1 LPPSFT
7 MPAGCNLGMGS
18 RRSNSMAFAVLAFV
32 VLGCCALANLTS
44 AAFVPGALHPST
56 QPALGSARRYAAQS
70 TITMS
75 VAGTTAFAAAV
86 GMFAAAVGA
95 AFRSRTTVMARNSVH
110 EEEIELGRREA
121 MLPAALLAAVS
132 GAGPAFAEEA
142 SPAAALPTKIS
153 VDPYELLGIDP
164 EDKKQ
169 DKKEFD
175 MHKNYRQDTYQVVKH
190 MKISGSIDKGAPRM
204 EKWNKRVKEEM
215 NDWVALYRR
224 QDAVVGRQS
233 YYALYSAVN
242 TLASHFTSYGP
253 KFPFPNKRRA
263 RFYELINQTERY
275 LEKNK

>member
-1 LPPSFT
+1 M
-7 MPAGCNLGMGS
+7 MPAARDLQRIARRSEGMG
-18 RRSNSMAFAVLAFV
+18 FAVLAAFV
-32 VLGCCALANLTS
+32 MGACALASLTNT
-44 AAFVPGALHPST
+44 AFVTGALYPSL
-56 QPALGSARRYAAQS
+56 QPVPGSMRGEAVKP
-70 TITMS
+70 TISMS
-75 VAGTTAFAAAV
+75 GAGTAAFAAAA
-86 GMFAAAVGA
+86 GMLAAAVGTKI
-95 AFRSRTTVMARNSVH
+95 RSRTPVMAQHNVC
-110 EEEIELGRREA
+110 EEEMELGRREA
-121 MLPAALLAAVS
+121 MVPAALLAAVS
-132 GAGPAFAEEA
+132 GASPAFAEEPSA
-142 SPAAALPTKIS
+142 QAALPTKIS

-190 MKISGSIDKGAPRM
+190 MKISGSIDKGAPKM
-204 EKWNKRVKEEM
+204 ERWNKRVKEEM

>member
-1 LPPSFT
+1 MYSMKPVEPRERIGHNILLSSVCGLAVLMAWSIPGEKVFSYNWTRLKSHALSERSHVSMVAFQRATGPS
-7 MPAGCNLGMGS
+7 PAGKTGYLNSFYGCLGSLIAAACIKNSTSRARATWTALKADEDTSMS
-18 RRSNSMAFAVLAFV
+18 RRLV
-32 VLGCCALANLTS
+32 VLPMILAS
-44 AAFVPGALHPST
+44 SVPA
-56 QPALGSARRYAAQS
+56 
-70 TITMS
+70 
-75 VAGTTAFAAAV
+75 
-86 GMFAAAVGA
+86 
-95 AFRSRTTVMARNSVH
+95 N
-110 EEEIELGRREA
+110 
-121 MLPAALLAAVS
+121 
-132 GAGPAFAEEA
+132 AEEV
-142 SPAAALPTKIS
+142 ALPTKITA
-153 VDPYELLGIDP
+153 DPYELLSIDP
-164 EDKKQ
+164 TSKAQ

-190 MKISGSIDKGAPRM
+190 MKISGSIDKGAPNM

>member
-1 LPPSFT
+1 MRS
-7 MPAGCNLGMGS
+7 N
-18 RRSNSMAFAVLAFV
+18 RSNSKAIAVFTAL
-32 VLGCCALANLTS
+32 VLGSCAVANLTS
-44 AAFVPGALHPST
+44 AAFVPGASHPSNKL
-56 QPALGSARRYAAQS
+56 ALGSTRGYATQS

-75 VAGTTAFAAAV
+75 GAKTAAFAAAV
-86 GMFAAAVGA
+86 GMFAAAMGTA
-95 AFRSRTTVMARNSVH
+95 LRSRTAVMARNRVH
-110 EEEIELGRREA
+110 DEEMELGRREA
-121 MLPAALLAAVS
+121 MLPAVLLASVS
-132 GAGPAFAEEA
+132 GAGPALAEEA
-142 SPAAALPTKIS
+142 STAAALPTKIS

-164 EDKKQ
+164 EDNKQ

>member
-1 LPPSFT
+1 MQLTVKERRHQNVIAQMVCGLALLMVWRLGGSSAFSFNWTKSQSLTLKERPEVSLVAASQRAVDSSHFEGTSFVSNLCGCLSTFVAVACVTSLTVRAKAQRSASKAPVDAGEDVEMGRRAMVLP
-7 MPAGCNLGMGS
+7 M
-18 RRSNSMAFAVLAFV
+18 
-32 VLGCCALANLTS
+32 ALATCGT
-44 AAFVPGALHPST
+44 V
-56 QPALGSARRYAAQS
+56 AAQ
-70 TITMS
+70 T
-75 VAGTTAFAAAV
+75 
-86 GMFAAAVGA
+86 
-95 AFRSRTTVMARNSVH
+95 
-110 EEEIELGRREA
+110 
-121 MLPAALLAAVS
+121 PAY
-132 GAGPAFAEEA
+132 AEEV
-142 SPAAALPTKIS
+142 ALPTKITA
-153 VDPYELLGIDP
+153 DPYELLSIDP
-164 EDKKQ
+164 ASKSQ

-190 MKISGSIDKGAPRM
+190 MKISGSIDKGAPNM

>member
-1 LPPSFT
+1 MRGEAVKPT
-7 MPAGCNLGMGS
+7 I
-18 RRSNSMAFAVLAFV
+18 SMS
-32 VLGCCALANLTS
+32 G
-44 AAFVPGALHPST
+44 
-56 QPALGSARRYAAQS
+56 
-70 TITMS
+70 
-75 VAGTTAFAAAV
+75 AGTAAFAAAA
-86 GMFAAAVGA
+86 GMLAAAVGTKI
-95 AFRSRTTVMARNSVH
+95 RSRTPVMAQHNVC
-110 EEEIELGRREA
+110 EEEMELGRREA
-121 MLPAALLAAVS
+121 MVPAALLAAVS
-132 GAGPAFAEEA
+132 GASPAFAEEPSA
-142 SPAAALPTKIS
+142 QAALPTKIS

-190 MKISGSIDKGAPRM
+190 MKISGSIDKGAPKM
-204 EKWNKRVKEEM
+204 ERWNKRVKEEM